1 MNKRLNSVL
10 FIVGATV
17 ANILS
22 MVVIF
27 ATFMVLFARFLA
39 PHLAPGA
46 NQVILLVLFVGSVII
61 TYVLYHRFMKWLA
74 EKYNLQDYFG
84 PLFGKGKR

>member
-10 FIVGATV
+10 FILAATV
-17 ANILS
+17 ANIIS

-27 ATFMVLFARFLA
+27 GILMVLFARFLA

-46 NQVILLVLFVGSVII
+46 NQIILLVLFVGSVVI
-61 TYVLYHRFMKWLA
+61 TYVMYHRLMKWLA
-74 EKYNLQDYFG
+74 EKYPLQDYFG
-84 PLFGKGKR
+84 PLFGRSKR

>member
-10 FIVGATV
+10 FIIGATV
-17 ANILS
+17 ANIVS

-27 ATFMVLFARFLA
+27 AAFMVLFARFLA

-46 NQVILLVLFVGSVII
+46 NQIILLVLFVGSVII
-61 TYVLYHRFMKWLA
+61 TYVLYHRFMKWLG

-84 PLFGKGKR
+84 PLFGKGRR